1 MNILSN
7 QYNSD
12 LDYYYDILEQ
22 YQQIFKTEKD
32 KDIWKYRVYMQ
43 LMELLID
50 KNNITLV
57 RNSILLI
64 LSLFEN
70 LPPDHYNNH
79 GININSI
86 TKAEKKI
93 LISNLKEEIA

>member
-22 YQQIFKTEKD
+22 YQQISKTEKD
-32 KDIWKYRVYMQ
+32 KDIWKYRLYMQ

-70 LPPDHYNNH
+70 LPPDPYNNQ

-86 TKAEKKI
+86 TEAEKKI